1 MPVFLDPFRR
11 AFHRL
16 GREPAAMDAAVF
28 SSLDELGAFEHAQVF
43 GHGRERHVVWGCK
56 IADGRFALREPRED
70 AAARRVGKRCK
81 GVIQQG

>member
-1 MPVFLDPFRR
+1 
-11 AFHRL
+11 
-16 GREPAAMDAAVF
+16 MDAAVF

-56 IADGRFALREPRED
+56 IADGGLALREPRED
-70 AAARRVGKRCK
+70 GASGRVGKRCK

>member
-56 IADGRFALREPRED
+56 IADGRFALSQTSED
-70 AAARRVGKRCK
+70 AATGGVGKR
-81 GVIQQG
+81 GEGIIQSG